1 MIFVD
6 ASVPRSVADEI
17 KKVRPDTRWM
27 GDLFPLDTKD
37 PEWLAEAGRQGW
49 LVITHDK
56 KVRTRPGERRAIM
69 ERGVGCFILAY
80 RQDLKKAEI
89 AQMVLAALE
98 DMEALFAKTRR
109 PFIFTMSKDGEFK
122 RYGSPR

>member
-17 KKVRPDTRWM
+17 KKVRPDARWM
-27 GDLFPLDTKD
+27 GDLFPLDTRD
-37 PEWLAEAGRQGW
+37 PVWLRKAGEESW

-56 KVRTRPGERRAIM
+56 KIKSRPGERRAVT
-69 ERGVGCFILAY
+69 EHGVGCFILAY

-89 AQMVLAALE
+89 AKMVLAALE
-98 DMEALFAKTRR
+98 DMEDLFAKTQR
-109 PFIFTMSKDGEFK
+109 PFIFTMSKDGEFR
-122 RYGSPR
+122 RYGAPR